1 MFICSGNT
9 EWAIFF
15 SFLEYVSVIGL
26 TYIYTMSI
34 YKKYKNKEIKEYETL
49 DLIIIIFS
57 IMQIYIIL
65 ISLLSN
71 PYYGFNL
78 IQGILKFSQNTIISA
93 CLLLTLWHFHLS
105 MLELIKYLII
115 VMIVFDIFS
124 VCFIFLSEINFF
136 TLDYC
141 KNSYLIMMTVLGLI
155 VNLCVLTYSL
165 YKKINE
171 KKEKEYIPLI
181 YDDNFVLSPMMKDCN
196 SNIKRMKN
204 FYLNLIIIISVS
216 YIIDLYYKTVLSIL
230 SEDKIFCNYYGNL
243 GDSFNFESFLFC
255 NFSFLV
261 RDLAPN
267 IYIFFSLFT
276 RKKKVS
282 RTSLTEPL

>member
-9 EWAIFF
+9 EWAMFF
-15 SFLEYVSVIGL
+15 TFLEYVLIIGL
-26 TYIYTMSI
+26 TYFYTMSM
-34 YKKYKNKEIKEYETL
+34 YKKYKNKELKEYETL

-65 ISLLSN
+65 ISLISN

-78 IQGILKFSQNTIISA
+78 IEGILKFSQNTIISA
-93 CLLLTLWHFHLS
+93 CLLLTLWHFHSS

-115 VMIVFDIFS
+115 VMIIFDLFSICLIF
-124 VCFIFLSEINFF
+124 FSEINFF

-141 KNSYLIMMTVLGLI
+141 RTSYLIIMTVIGLI
-155 VNLCVLTYSL
+155 LNLSDLVYSS

-181 YDDNFVLSPMMKDCN
+181 YDDNFILSPMMRDCN
-196 SNIKRMKN
+196 SNIKRMKS

-216 YIIDLYYKTVLSIL
+216 YLIDLYYKTVLSTL
-230 SEDKIFCNYYGNL
+230 SEDKIKCNYYGNL
-243 GDSFNFESFLFC
+243 GDSFDFESFLFC

-282 RTSLTEPL
+282 RTSLIEPL